1 MSVTTHTVSLTLPHG
16 ADILPLFSM
25 ILGGIALRR
34 NLSLETLD
42 DLQLAVD
49 SVLVE
54 EKTGRRDISMTV
66 ELSEEGLDIRLS
78 PLTQQDLLDTLVQGT
93 VPPGAADRCLDVCL
107 ILRSLVD
114 DYTVHDL
121 EDGSYAVVLRK
132 LTG

>member
-1 MSVTTHTVSLTLPHG
+1 MGVTTHTVSLTIPHD
-16 ADILPLFSM
+16 ADLLPLFSM

-34 NLSLETLD
+34 NLSFETLD

-49 SVLVE
+49 SVLVD
-54 EKTGRRDISMTV
+54 EKPGGRDISMSV
-66 ELSEEGLDIRLS
+66 DLGEEGLDIRLG
-78 PLTQQDLLDTLVQGT
+78 PLTQQDLRDTLVQGG
-93 VPPGAADRCLDVCL
+93 VPAGATDRCLDVCL

-114 DYTVHDL
+114 DYTVRDH

>member
-1 MSVTTHTVSLTLPHG
+1 MGLTTHTVSLTIPHD
-16 ADILPLFSM
+16 ADLLPLFSM

-34 NLSLETLD
+34 NLSFETLD

-49 SVLVE
+49 SVLVD
-54 EKTGRRDISMTV
+54 EKPGGREISMSV
-66 ELSEEGLDIRLS
+66 ELREEGLDIRLS
-78 PLTQQDLLDTLVQGT
+78 PLTQQDLRDTLVQGA
-93 VPPGAADRCLDVCL
+93 VPAGAADRCLDVCL

-114 DYTVHDL
+114 DYTVHDF